1 MHILLLLFPFLKFQ
15 NKNKQELLYIFY
27 ITITSVQNSDKISKL
42 NYPTINHNKNP
53 LFHLF
58 VKYINNNTI
67 HLFIQI
73 IGTMNTKL
81 ETITKRKNQKRTPE
95 YLIYNPLVRY
105 IVSKFSFRL
114 KIRRKNEFSLFPSLL
129 NRRRNINPGI
139 TSAAIR
145 LILRPQSS
153 QKIFKSGPRIRVSF
167 PLAE

>member
-1 MHILLLLFPFLKFQ
+1 MKKYINICKLLAVQVESYFALLFPFLKFQ

-67 HLFIQI
+67 HLFIEI

-95 YLIYNPLVRY
+95 YLI
-105 IVSKFSFRL
+105 
-114 KIRRKNEFSLFPSLL
+114 
-129 NRRRNINPGI
+129 
-139 TSAAIR
+139 
-145 LILRPQSS
+145 
-153 QKIFKSGPRIRVSF
+153 
-167 PLAE
+167 